1 MCEEAEEGGGRTE
14 AAAYALSAEAV
25 GGGRPREHASGDSA
39 HSRERRR
46 DHLHADGGIAVL
58 VVRLMAVLDVLVVV
72 TLRVLLRRDVASEC
86 AESEAST
93 TP

>member
-1 MCEEAEEGGGRTE
+1 MCKEAEEGGGGAE

-25 GGGRPREHASGDSA
+25 GGGRPREHASGDGA
-39 HSRERRR
+39 HSRERRC

-58 VVRLMAVLDVLVVV
+58 VVRLMTVLDVVV
-72 TLRVLLRRDVASEC
+72 TLRVLLLRRDVVSEH
-86 AESEAST
+86 AESKAST

>member
-1 MCEEAEEGGGRTE
+1 MCEEAEEGGGRAE

-25 GGGRPREHASGDSA
+25 GGGRPREHASGDGA
-39 HSRERRR
+39 HSRERRP

-58 VVRLMAVLDVLVVV
+58 VVRLMTVLDVVV
-72 TLRVLLRRDVASEC
+72 TLRVLLRRDVVSER